1 MSVFVFVFVYVLD
14 RWEWEWKGK
23 RPVLPFKILHLHL
36 SSWCKPALPAAEVI
50 YDFLFT
56 QWLSIFG
63 KHLKTDEKV
72 KKLVS
77 GDKAESSWY
86 ECFTLAADCCPI
98 IITADQIVFG
108 GGKLLPRDFACVII
122 TAVANLI
129 LKASW
134 GWGGLGEIVNV
145 TFRQKSLQKR
155 AFFRC
160 NSIS

>member
-1 MSVFVFVFVYVLD
+1 MNV
-14 RWEWEWKGK
+14 
-23 RPVLPFKILHLHL
+23 
-36 SSWCKPALPAAEVI
+36 
-50 YDFLFT
+50 
-56 QWLSIFG
+56 
-63 KHLKTDEKV
+63 
-72 KKLVS
+72 
-77 GDKAESSWY
+77 
-86 ECFTLAADCCPI
+86 FTLAADCCLI

-145 TFRQKSLQKR
+145 TFQQKSLQKR